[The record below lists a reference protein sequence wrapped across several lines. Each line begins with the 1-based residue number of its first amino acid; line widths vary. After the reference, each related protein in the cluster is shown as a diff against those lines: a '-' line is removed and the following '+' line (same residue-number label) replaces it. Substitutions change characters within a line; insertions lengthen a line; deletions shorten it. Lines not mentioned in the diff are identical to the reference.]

1 MSATLFVSMLTLLAL
16 NVPLAIGIAF
26 ASIIAIL
33 FASDVP
39 SFVAVQRIFTGLDS
53 FTIMAIPFF
62 VLAGKIME
70 KGGISQRLIG
80 LAASIVG
87 STTGGLAIIAIL
99 ASMFF
104 AAISGSAPATVI
116 AIGSIMVPAMVKA
129 GYEKGFSIAL
139 MATAGTIGVIIP
151 PSIPFITYGITANVS
166 IGDLFI
172 AGVIP
177 GLLIGISL
185 MIYSYF
191 YSKKHGYRGGE
202 KTSFSKFFNQLRVSI
217 LGVLM
222 PVIILGGI
230 YGGIFTPTESG
241 AIACV
246 YGLIVSFFFY
256 KELKLS
262 DLKGLFVETG
272 YISAMILL
280 IMAAANIMSW
290 ILTAEQVPNKVAEIV
305 GPYATDGI
313 MLLIIINIILL
324 ILGTFLEL
332 NAAIIIVVPILLPLL
347 AQFDINLVHFGVIM
361 IVNMAIGLLTP
372 PLGVNLFVA
381 KTLGDISFNTIV
393 RRVVPLLVVVLIDL
407 ILITFIPK
415 ISMFLLG

>member
-1 MSATLFVSMLTLLAL
+1 MSATLFISMITLLAL

-26 ASIIAIL
+26 ASIIAIV

-87 STTGGLAIIAIL
+87 STTGGLAIIAVL

-104 AAISGSAPATVI
+104 AAISGSAPATVV

-172 AGVIP
+172 AGVLP
-177 GLLIGISL
+177 GILIGVSL
-185 MIYSYF
+185 MIYSYI

-202 KTSFSKFFNQLRVSI
+202 KTSFKRFFTQLKISI

-262 DLKGLFVETG
+262 DLKGLFVESG

-290 ILTAEQVPNKVAEIV
+290 ILTAEQVPNKVAAMV
-305 GPYATDGI
+305 GPLATDGI

-393 RRVVPLLVVVLIDL
+393 RRVVPLLIVVIVDL

-415 ISMFLLG
+415 ISMFLLE

>member
-177 GLLIGISL
+177 GILIGISL

>member
-1 MSATLFVSMLTLLAL
+1 
-16 NVPLAIGIAF
+16 
-26 ASIIAIL
+26 
-33 FASDVP
+33 
-39 SFVAVQRIFTGLDS
+39 
-53 FTIMAIPFF
+53 
-62 VLAGKIME
+62 ME

-116 AIGSIMVPAMVKA
+116 AIGSLMVPAMVKA

-139 MATAGTIGVIIP
+139 MATAGTIGVILP

-177 GLLIGISL
+177 GILIGISL

-202 KTSFSKFFNQLRVSI
+202 KTSFSRFIKQLKVSI

-246 YGLIVSFFFY
+246 YGLIVSFFVY

-262 DLKGLFVETG
+262 DLKGIFVESG

-305 GPYATDGI
+305 GPYATNGI
-313 MLLIIINIILL
+313 MLLIIINIVLL

-332 NAAIIIVVPILLPLL
+332 NAAIIILVPILLPLL

-361 IVNMAIGLLTP
+361 IVNLAIGLLTP

-381 KTLGDISFNTIV
+381 KTLGDISFNMILI
-393 RRVVPLLVVVLIDL
+393 RVVPLLVVVLIDL

>member
-177 GLLIGISL
+177 GILIGISL

-347 AQFDINLVHFGVIM
+347 AQFDINLVHFGVTM

>member
-256 KELKLS
+256 RELKLS

>member
-16 NVPLAIGIAF
+16 NVPLAIVIAF

-62 VLAGKIME
+62 VIAGKIME

-116 AIGSIMVPAMVKA
+116 AIGSLMVPAMVKA

-139 MATAGTIGVIIP
+139 MATAGTIGVILP

-177 GLLIGISL
+177 GILIGISL

-202 KTSFSKFFNQLRVSI
+202 KTSFSRFIKQLKVSI

-246 YGLIVSFFFY
+246 YGLIVSFFVY

-262 DLKGLFVETG
+262 DLKGIFVESG

-305 GPYATDGI
+305 GPYATNGI
-313 MLLIIINIILL
+313 MLLIIINIVLL

-332 NAAIIIVVPILLPLL
+332 NAAIIILVPILLPLL

-361 IVNMAIGLLTP
+361 IVNLAIGLLTP

-381 KTLGDISFNTIV
+381 KTLGDISFNMIL